1 MEKGCEPLQKLME
14 ATMMSVTTEYKAAV
28 LGMLYPQL
36 LSTLAAGAQG
46 GDVTGDDMIDF
57 FALAIAAFIDHDTNL
72 TTAKHLRLA
81 ADTAAIHI
89 ERRAKEFRAM
99 QKEAGISWLTLK
111 LEQAG
116 MAPN

>member
-1 MEKGCEPLQKLME
+1 MNVS
-14 ATMMSVTTEYKAAV
+14 TDYKAEV

-36 LSTLAAGAQG
+36 LSALAAGAKD
-46 GDVTGDDMIDF
+46 GDVTGDDMVDF

-72 TTAKHLRLA
+72 TTPKHLRLA
-81 ADTAAIHI
+81 ADTAAIRI
-89 ERRAKEFRAM
+89 EQRAKEFRAM

>member
-1 MEKGCEPLQKLME
+1 MEKSCEPIQKLME
-14 ATMMSVTTEYKAAV
+14 TTMNVSTDYKAEV

-36 LSTLAAGAQG
+36 LAALAAGAED
-46 GDVTGDDMIDF
+46 GDVTGDDMVDF

-81 ADTAAIHI
+81 ADTAAIRI
-89 ERRAKEFRAM
+89 EQRAKEFREM

>member
-1 MEKGCEPLQKLME
+1 MN
-14 ATMMSVTTEYKAAV
+14 VTTEYKAEV

-81 ADTAAIHI
+81 ADTAAIRI
-89 ERRAKEFRAM
+89 EQRAKEFRAM